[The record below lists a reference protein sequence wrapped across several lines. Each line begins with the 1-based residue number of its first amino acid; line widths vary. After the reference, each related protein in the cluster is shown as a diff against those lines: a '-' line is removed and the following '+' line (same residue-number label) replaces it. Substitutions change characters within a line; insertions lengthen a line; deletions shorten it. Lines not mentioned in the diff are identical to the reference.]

1 MKRTVFDDQ
10 LAHRLGGH
18 KGRLHRNSSPRL
30 CLHWQT
36 TSPSS
41 SLQRYETRVGLSTRQ
56 YRILTLRFV
65 SQSPPYCRAWWAVS
79 KLLVSQALFGQL
91 WLTLDQTCFFDSL
104 WLCLWLTLSLSL
116 SLIPAHSD
124 SRWLSPAHML
134 LARNCV
140 ARSCVAPVYPA
151 LIYKTWYL
159 LEKAKF

>member
-1 MKRTVFDDQ
+1 MFTLTNNITIIIFTEIRD
-10 LAHRLGGH
+10 
-18 KGRLHRNSSPRL
+18 KGRIKL
-30 CLHWQT
+30 QT
-36 TSPSS
+36 VPDFNIAFCEPISPS
-41 SLQRYETRVGLSTRQ
+41 LS
-56 YRILTLRFV
+56 YMMSCEL
-65 SQSPPYCRAWWAVS
+65 S